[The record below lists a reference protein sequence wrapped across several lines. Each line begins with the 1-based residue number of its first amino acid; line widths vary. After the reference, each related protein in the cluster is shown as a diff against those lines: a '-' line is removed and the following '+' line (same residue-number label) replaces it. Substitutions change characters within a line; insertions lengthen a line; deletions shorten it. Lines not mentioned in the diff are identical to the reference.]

1 MSGRVVY
8 LVLGLLSLLWCSSAW
23 AVTIEFNNTG
33 GTSATNGLRF
43 FIDEDTQIQV
53 RRLNGTGQVYEPNTT
68 PPSNLLDNGVYLRAN
83 GLVYGPSHFALTPS
97 GGAYA
102 TSTITATSPANPSSS
117 GVQQTAT
124 SALGIN
130 SGPQVSIVWKY
141 TTPLDFLTAEVTVTI
156 PSGYPISGSNPVRY
170 YHVFDTYLGGSDN
183 GCGVSFVD
191 GNGKRVIG
199 TYPPASGT
207 TCPSNTAIPTGV
219 SIVESFRERSGLPF
233 TKYCAS
239 VWSNFFNTST
249 CSVSQATQMSN
260 QVITTY
266 SDTGIGIEYDFTA
279 SGTYNFSYDFVV
291 GSPTVPAYDHLEIQH
306 DGSATLCPETIK
318 VLACTSST
326 VPCPAANIV
335 STGTLTGSITTTPG
349 TPTVTKTPATFSVG
363 SGNNTANVVLQ
374 ASSAGSVVLGSSGLS
389 TTPLNGT
396 KCWNTATSL
405 QSCAMT
411 FLGTPC
417 VGGYECMETGVGYTN
432 LTATPSGRNP
442 LYTEISGQPFRFDV
456 VALQADGSQ
465 STTYTASSGVTV
477 ELFDDTASPAP
488 SCSSRTGAIASQ
500 ALTLATADLG
510 RKTLP
515 AAVTVANASRQVV
528 CRVTDT
534 NVTPTLYSCSSDRFA
549 VRPAQLAVSTPTL
562 NNTAQTGSPSAVA
575 GTTFVLNAS
584 AGVTTGYTGTPAI
597 DVSKVVDHN
606 GATIA
611 VTALSGT
618 FAAGT
623 GAQATGSS
631 FKYLDVGNIQF
642 QADAVSDSG
651 FTSVDQANGDCI
663 VGSTSNTLSG
673 GKYGCNIG
681 SPASTR
687 FGRWY
692 PSHYSFAGSLTP
704 SCAAGGFTYMDEDA
718 LGVLITIKA
727 HAFSGSA
734 ASAADPVTSRYT
746 AGYGTLASLTLSGDN
761 AGANVAVSRLGSP
774 VFPTMPNTAL
784 WSAGQWVINDSYAF
798 SKLVSPDGPYD
809 SFKLKAA
816 IADPDGGTF
825 VSATNETNTTRIR
838 SGQLRMFNAYGSELL
853 SLPVPLE
860 ARYWNGTAYVT
871 NTLDSCTTL
880 NLSSIAM
887 SNYTGNLAACET
899 QISPTTTQT
908 LSAGKLPGNGLV
920 LSKPGQGNSGS
931 VQLSL
936 NVGSTAS
943 GSTCVS
949 STSSAA
955 TAANRPWFGSNPSA
969 RATFGVYKSPLIY
982 LRENY

>member
-8 LVLGLLSLLWCSSAW
+8 LVLGFLSLLWCSSAW

-33 GTSATNGLRF
+33 GTSASNGLRF

-249 CSVSQATQMSN
+249 CSVSQAAQMSN

-279 SGTYNFSYDFVV
+279 SGTYTFSYDFVV

-363 SGNNTANVVLQ
+363 SGSNTANVVLQ
-374 ASSAGSVVLGSSGLS
+374 ASSAGAVVLGSSGLS

-396 KCWNTATSL
+396 KCWNTEA
-405 QSCAMT
+405 
-411 FLGTPC
+411 P
-417 VGGYECMETGVGYTN
+417 
-432 LTATPSGRNP
+432 PR
-442 LYTEISGQPFRFDV
+442 
-456 VALQADGSQ
+456 VA
-465 STTYTASSGVTV
+465 
-477 ELFDDTASPAP
+477 P
-488 SCSSRTGAIASQ
+488 
-500 ALTLATADLG
+500 
-510 RKTLP
+510 
-515 AAVTVANASRQVV
+515 
-528 CRVTDT
+528 
-534 NVTPTLYSCSSDRFA
+534 
-549 VRPAQLAVSTPTL
+549 
-562 NNTAQTGSPSAVA
+562 
-575 GTTFVLNAS
+575 
-584 AGVTTGYTGTPAI
+584 
-597 DVSKVVDHN
+597 
-606 GATIA
+606 
-611 VTALSGT
+611 
-618 FAAGT
+618 
-623 GAQATGSS
+623 
-631 FKYLDVGNIQF
+631 
-642 QADAVSDSG
+642 
-651 FTSVDQANGDCI
+651 
-663 VGSTSNTLSG
+663 
-673 GKYGCNIG
+673 
-681 SPASTR
+681 
-687 FGRWY
+687 
-692 PSHYSFAGSLTP
+692 
-704 SCAAGGFTYMDEDA
+704 
-718 LGVLITIKA
+718 
-727 HAFSGSA
+727 
-734 ASAADPVTSRYT
+734 
-746 AGYGTLASLTLSGDN
+746 
-761 AGANVAVSRLGSP
+761 
-774 VFPTMPNTAL
+774 
-784 WSAGQWVINDSYAF
+784 
-798 SKLVSPDGPYD
+798 
-809 SFKLKAA
+809 
-816 IADPDGGTF
+816 
-825 VSATNETNTTRIR
+825 
-838 SGQLRMFNAYGSELL
+838 
-853 SLPVPLE
+853 
-860 ARYWNGTAYVT
+860 
-871 NTLDSCTTL
+871 
-880 NLSSIAM
+880 
-887 SNYTGNLAACET
+887 
-899 QISPTTTQT
+899 
-908 LSAGKLPGNGLV
+908 
-920 LSKPGQGNSGS
+920 
-931 VQLSL
+931 
-936 NVGSTAS
+936 
-943 GSTCVS
+943 
-949 STSSAA
+949 
-955 TAANRPWFGSNPSA
+955 
-969 RATFGVYKSPLIY
+969 
-982 LRENY
+982 